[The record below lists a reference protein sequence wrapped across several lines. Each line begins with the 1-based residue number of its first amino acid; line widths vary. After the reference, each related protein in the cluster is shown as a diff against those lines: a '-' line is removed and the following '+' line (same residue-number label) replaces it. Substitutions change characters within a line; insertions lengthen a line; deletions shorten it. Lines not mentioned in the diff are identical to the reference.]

1 MSMKYISISWC
12 YFTFIQKWLIFFSVQ
27 VFPFWLN
34 LFLDILVF
42 AVAIVSGIVFLIS
55 LSASKSKWIKEL
67 NVRPETIE
75 LLEKN
80 VGGLPFDITLISLS
94 GYLSLGK
101 GNKSKN
107 KHKELYQTKN
117 FCTAK
122 EIDKTKRCLPNG
134 KRYLQVTDPIRD

>member
-1 MSMKYISISWC
+1 MSMKYLSISWC
-12 YFTFIQKWLIFFSVQ
+12 FFTFIQKWLIFFSVQ
-27 VFPFWLN
+27 VLPSWLN

-42 AVAIVSGIVFLIS
+42 AVAIINGIVFLTS
-55 LSASKSKWIKEL
+55 LSASKSKWIRVEY
-67 NVRPETIE
+67 
-75 LLEKN
+75 KN
-80 VGGLPFDITLISLS
+80 WNHKTPRKKSGGLPFNITLINLS

-101 GNKSKN
+101 GNQNKN

-134 KRYLQVTDPIRD
+134 KRYLQIIDPIRD